1 MNSLVAWIDRLT
13 LRLWPSTQGELSDDV
28 FADVISFMYSVR
40 MTILSG
46 SFGMSLTV
54 VALAY
59 YGHIDNLFYY
69 NAFLLVPVVVVRQL
83 TMLNFARLPAKIWR
97 RDIGLHEARF
107 ILSSLA
113 FFATLA
119 VIFLDVI
126 FHGSESDCY
135 VITMI
140 AVGNVMM
147 NAARNAPFRRFVRV
161 QTAIVIVPVVLG
173 VFSMPGPLPKLLAFL
188 ILVLLKGVSEI
199 SQKIEKDTIAART
212 LIHHEQK
219 MSRYDNLTGLANR
232 RQFTEMLKRKLSE
245 GLDISVLFL
254 DLDRFKVIND
264 TQGHPAGD
272 ELLCQIAERLVAV
285 TDSKF
290 TTVARIGGDEFV
302 LMTTDEPR
310 SAADRVMNIFTTA
323 FVLKTGPAHVGC
335 SIGINTTAMSRDAE
349 DLIRNADIALYAAK
363 AANGNAAVMF
373 DAPMKEALERKAI
386 IELKLRQAIEQ
397 DLVHPLYQ
405 PIVDM
410 TTGNVVAAEALARWI
425 DFELGCVSP
434 EVFIKAAENL
444 GLIEPLGEHILMCAC
459 MDAASWRDDI
469 RVAVNVSPSQ
479 LKNPDRFKKAVIRAL
494 EVSGLPGHRLEL
506 EITEGAMIDDFPMV
520 LDIILELKALEVR
533 VALDDFGSGYSSLRY
548 LERIPFDMI
557 KIDRDLMLA
566 AMNNKAQEIVIQ
578 MVAKIAGALN
588 SSGVVVE
595 GIETPEQR
603 DLMLSLGINCAQ
615 GYLFGTPSADQGALM
630 APVVKNAAPTR
641 AGIVSPRPFGAGAR
655 PAEAMA
661 G

>member
-1 MNSLVAWIDRLT
+1 MNFLVASIDKLM
-13 LRLWPSTQGELSDDV
+13 LRMWPSSQGELSDDV
-28 FADVISFMYSVR
+28 YADVISFMYSVR
-40 MTILSG
+40 VTILVG
-46 SFGMSLTV
+46 SFGISLTV
-54 VALAY
+54 AALAHFS
-59 YGHIDNLFYY
+59 HIDSLFYY
-69 NAFLLVPVVVVRQL
+69 NAFLFVPVVIVRQL
-83 TMLNFARLPAKIWR
+83 MMLNHARLPTKVWR
-97 RDIGLHEARF
+97 RNIGLHEARF
-107 ILSSLA
+107 VLPSLA
-113 FFATLA
+113 LFTTMA

-126 FHGSESDCY
+126 FHGSESACY
-135 VITMI
+135 MITII

-147 NAARNAPFRRFVRV
+147 NAARNAPLRRFVRI
-161 QTAIVIVPVVLG
+161 QTVILALPVVLG
-173 VFSMPGPLPKLLAFL
+173 VFSMPGPIPKLLAFL
-188 ILVLLKGVSEI
+188 ILVLLKGIDEVSG
-199 SQKIEKDTIAART
+199 KIKKDTTEART
-212 LIHHEQK
+212 LIHHERK

-232 RQFTEMLKRKLSE
+232 RQFTEILKRKLSE
-245 GLDISVLFL
+245 GLDISVLFM

-264 TQGHPAGD
+264 TQGHLAGD

-285 TDSKF
+285 TDSES

-302 LMTTDEPR
+302 LMTTDEPM
-310 SAADRVMNIFTTA
+310 SAADRVLDIFTTA
-323 FVLKTGPAHVGC
+323 FVLKTGSAHVGC

-373 DAPMKEALERKAI
+373 DAPMEEALKRKAI

-397 DLVHPLYQ
+397 DLVHPHYQ

-425 DFELGCVSP
+425 DLDLGSVRP
-434 EVFIKAAENL
+434 EVFIKAAENV

-459 MDAASWRDDI
+459 MDAASWRNDI
-469 RVAVNVSPSQ
+469 KVAVNVSPSQ

-494 EVSGLPGHRLEL
+494 EASGLPGHRLEL

-520 LDIILELKALEVR
+520 RDIILELKALEVR
-533 VALDDFGSGYSSLRY
+533 MALDDFGSGYSSLRY

-578 MVAKIAGALN
+578 MVAKIADVL

-595 GIETPEQR
+595 GIETAEQR

-615 GYLFGTPSADQGALM
+615 GDLFGKPSADQSALM
-630 APVVKNAAPTR
+630 APVVENFALTR
-641 AGIVSPRPFGAGAR
+641 AGIVSLRPFGVDAR
-655 PAEAMA
+655 RADVMV

>member
-28 FADVISFMYSVR
+28 YADVIAFMYSVR
-40 MTILSG
+40 VTILVG
-46 SFGMSLTV
+46 SFGISLTV
-54 VALAY
+54 AALAY
-59 YGHIDNLFYY
+59 NTHIYNLYYY
-69 NAFLLVPVVVVRQL
+69 NAFLFVPVVVVRQFI
-83 TMLNFARLPAKIWR
+83 MLNYARLPAKVWR

-107 ILSSLA
+107 VLPSLA
-113 FFATLA
+113 LFTAMAVMFF
-119 VIFLDVI
+119 DVM
-126 FHGSESDCY
+126 FHGNESACY
-135 VITMI
+135 IIIMI

-147 NAARNAPFRRFVRV
+147 NSARNAPLGRFVRV
-161 QTAIVIVPVVLG
+161 QTVILALPVMLG
-173 VFSMPGPLPKLLAFL
+173 VFSMPGPMPKLLAFL
-188 ILVLLKGVSEI
+188 ILILLKGIAEVSG
-199 SQKIEKDTIAART
+199 KIKKDTIEART

-232 RQFTEMLKRKLSE
+232 RQFTEILKRKLSE
-245 GLDISVLFL
+245 GLDISVLFM

-285 TDSKF
+285 TDSES

-302 LMTTDEPR
+302 LMTTDDPM
-310 SAADRVMNIFTTA
+310 STADRVMNIFTTA
-323 FVLKTGPAHVGC
+323 FMLKTGPAHVGC

-373 DAPMKEALERKAI
+373 DARMEGALKRKAI

-397 DLVHPLYQ
+397 DLVHPHYQ

-410 TTGNVVAAEALARWI
+410 TTRNVVAAEALARWV
-425 DFELGCVSP
+425 DPDLGLVSP
-434 EVFIKAAENL
+434 EVFIKVAENV
-444 GLIEPLGEHILMCAC
+444 GLIEPLGERILMCAC
-459 MDAASWRDDI
+459 MDAASWREDI
-469 RVAVNVSPSQ
+469 KVAVNVSPSQ
-479 LKNPDRFKKAVIRAL
+479 LKNPDRFKKAVMRAL
-494 EVSGLPGHRLEL
+494 EASGLPGHRLEL
-506 EITEGAMIDDFPMV
+506 EITEGAMIDDSPMAR
-520 LDIILELKALEVR
+520 DIILELKALEVR

-588 SSGVVVE
+588 SGVVVE
-595 GIETPEQR
+595 GIDTPEQR
-603 DLMLSLGINCAQ
+603 DLMVSLGINRAQ
-615 GYLFGTPSADQGALM
+615 GYLFGMPSADQSALM
-630 APVVKNAAPTR
+630 APVVENAAPTR

-655 PAEAMA
+655 RADAMV